1 MRDTLQAVDEIS
13 DVFSVNRRVN
23 LQMKDSSREFIVGGF
38 PYTGQFSVTDHSDKP
53 VIEDIEICVALYRV
67 SNIK

>member
-1 MRDTLQAVDEIS
+1 
-13 DVFSVNRRVN
+13 
-23 LQMKDSSREFIVGGF
+23 MKDSSREFIVGGF